1 MDTIATADTSP
12 ALFASFHSRPIAS
25 PHSCREAFHH
35 NRTGEILS
43 LCIVVGLVLSYLP
56 QHLRIIRHRNSEGFS
71 PLFLL
76 LGATSSAS
84 SLGNIV
90 TLQWGQVACC
100 QYLSAGQCFESVL
113 GIAQVFV
120 QWFCFNLI
128 FVLYLLYYPLS
139 AKYVRSV
146 PISVASLPS
155 SHRRPQRF
163 LTALV
168 PSFMRTTTPR
178 GLIRPE
184 HERGAPSS
192 STTSHLA
199 LPVQEDG
206 DSDSDSSSV
215 SSFDPRSILLPG
227 QVRTGLIILSPSY
240 RHALSYFFLTLLH
253 LVLTFLTTSIL
264 LVTLPGATEPGRG
277 EDGGGGGGGEG
288 REHPSERAVRVW
300 ATTQG
305 LVSVALGC
313 AQYAPQL
320 VLTARRKLVGSL
332 SVPMMLLQT
341 PGSFLFVYTL
351 AIRPAVNFTAWGTYF
366 VTGVLQG
373 TLLVLCLVFKRRQ
386 ARLGIDDWGREVKP
400 KGLAS
405 REGGEDEGAR
415 GGAVGER
422 TRLLG

>member
-1 MDTIATADTSP
+1 MVLLQSDVRSP
-12 ALFASFHSRPIAS
+12 RFP
-25 PHSCREAFHH
+25 
-35 NRTGEILS
+35 
-43 LCIVVGLVLSYLP
+43 
-56 QHLRIIRHRNSEGFS
+56 
-71 PLFLL
+71 
-76 LGATSSAS
+76 
-84 SLGNIV
+84 
-90 TLQWGQVACC
+90 
-100 QYLSAGQCFESVL
+100 
-113 GIAQVFV
+113 
-120 QWFCFNLI
+120 

-146 PISVASLPS
+146 PISAAALPS

-163 LTALV
+163 LAGLV

-184 HERGAPSS
+184 QACGAPSS
-192 STTSHLA
+192 STASHLV
-199 LPVQEDG
+199 LPGPDDGG

-215 SSFDPRSILLPG
+215 SSFDPRAILLPG

-277 EDGGGGGGGEG
+277 EDGGGGRGGGGGG

-351 AIRPAVNFTAWGTYF
+351 AIRPSVNFTAWGTYF

-386 ARLGIDDWGREVKP
+386 AKLGIDDWGREVTP
-400 KGLAS
+400 KGATLLPG
-405 REGGEDEGAR
+405 RHGEEHRA
-415 GGAVGER
+415 GER
-422 TRLLG
+422 TSLLG